1 VTTPA
6 PALLTLDEAKAAV
19 GETGTGNDAVLQAL
33 IVTVSEHLQER
44 YGDLLPGTYTR
55 TVAVS
60 AGTALVPRFVD
71 TVLLTETGEAVDHN
85 RAAGLVTGLGYVSSV
100 RLTYTVPLLATVKQA
115 AAYVLQHAWES
126 QQGAVPVPYQ
136 SGADETFTTSR
147 GFFVPNR
154 AKELLEPLRGTALA

>member
-19 GETGTGNDAVLQAL
+19 GETGTANDATLQAL
-33 IVTVSEHLQER
+33 ILTVSEHLEER
-44 YGDLLPGTYTR
+44 YGDLLPGTYAT
-55 TVAVS
+55 TVPVS
-60 AGTALVPRFVD
+60 GGVALVPRYVD
-71 TVLLTETGEAVDHN
+71 NVLLTETGEPVEHN
-85 RAAGLVTGLGYVSSV
+85 RAAGLVTGLGHDFTV
-100 RLTYTVPLLATVKQA
+100 RLTYTVPLRATVKQA

-136 SGADETFTTSR
+136 SGSDETFTISR

-154 AKELLEPLRGTALA
+154 AKELLESLRGSVVA